1 MTATRPAGRVGVL
14 VPVVF
19 DWYFAGI
26 LHGVADAVYEHRL
39 RLMLWPTRHEH
50 AREVAQLAEAREAI
64 DGAVL
69 VLPEQS
75 SEELLDALS
84 SGFPLVVIDP
94 LVPLDDRIPSVAA
107 ANASGAEQAMQH
119 LLELGHRRIAAI
131 TGPPGWAATEARR
144 RGYRDALAA
153 AGIPFDPGLELEAD
167 FDFEPGAQAASALFE
182 LDRPPSAIFAFSD
195 MVAIGAMRAARAR
208 GISIPDELS
217 IVGFDDSAYAT
228 VVHPALT
235 TVRQPL
241 AEMGGTAVD
250 LLVRLMRSEIVD
262 TPHLE
267 PFTRLV
273 VRETTSA
280 PQSGGR

>member
-1 MTATRPAGRVGVL
+1 MTAERPAGSVGVL

-39 RLMLWPTRHEH
+39 RLVLWPTRHEH
-50 AREVAQLAEAREAI
+50 AREVALLNEVREAT

-84 SGFPLVVIDP
+84 DGFPLVVIDP
-94 LVPLDDRIPSVAA
+94 LAPLDARIPSVAA
-107 ANASGAEQAMQH
+107 ANASGAEQATQH

-131 TGPPGWAATEARR
+131 TGPPGWAATEERR
-144 RGYRDALAA
+144 RGYRDALTT
-153 AGIPFDPGLELEAD
+153 AGIPLAPALELEAD

-182 LDRPPSAIFAFSD
+182 LERPPSAIFAFSD
-195 MVAIGAMRAARAR
+195 MIAIGAMRAARAR
-208 GISIPDELS
+208 NISVPDELS

-250 LLVRLMRSEIVD
+250 LLVRLMQGETVD
-262 TPHLE
+262 TLHLE

-280 PQSGGR
+280 PRSGG

>member
-1 MTATRPAGRVGVL
+1 VTGASVVARVGVL

-19 DWYFAGI
+19 DGHFARI

-50 AREVAQLAEAREAI
+50 AREIALLNELREAT

-75 SEELLDALS
+75 SDELLAALDER
-84 SGFPLVVIDP
+84 FPLVVVDPRVRIDA
-94 LVPLDDRIPSVAA
+94 RIPSVTA
-107 ANASGAEQAMQH
+107 ANASGAEQAMRH

-131 TGPPGWAATEARR
+131 TGPPGWVATEERR
-144 RGYRDALAA
+144 QAYRGALAA
-153 AGIPFDPGLELEAD
+153 AGIAFDPALELEAD
-167 FDFEPGAQAASALFE
+167 FDFEPGAQASAVLLE
-182 LDRPPSAIFAFSD
+182 LDRPPTAIFAFSD
-195 MVAIGAMRAARAR
+195 MIAIGAMQAARSR
-208 GISIPDELS
+208 GIRIPDELS

-241 AEMGGTAVD
+241 AEMGATAVD
-250 LLVRLMRSEIVD
+250 LLVRLIEKETVD
-262 TPHLE
+262 TLHLE

-273 VRETTSA
+273 VRDTTTTPRSA
-280 PQSGGR
+280 

>member
-1 MTATRPAGRVGVL
+1 VTGASAVGRVGVL

-19 DWYFAGI
+19 DWYFAQI
-26 LHGVADAVYEHRL
+26 LHGIADAVYERRL

-50 AREVAQLAEAREAI
+50 AREVALLNELREATE
-64 DGAVL
+64 GAVL

-75 SEELLDALS
+75 SDELLAALS
-84 SGFPLVVIDP
+84 DRYPLVVVDP
-94 LVPLDDRIPSVAA
+94 LVWIDARIPSVAA

-131 TGPPGWAATEARR
+131 TGPPGWVATEERR
-144 RGYRDALAA
+144 QAYRGALAA
-153 AGIPFDPGLELEAD
+153 AGIAFDPGLELEAD
-167 FDFEPGAQAASALFE
+167 FDFEPGAQAAAVLLD
-182 LDRPPSAIFAFSD
+182 LDRPPTAIFAFSD
-195 MVAIGAMRAARAR
+195 MIAIGAMGAARSR

-241 AEMGGTAVD
+241 AEMGTTAVD
-250 LLVRLMRSEIVD
+250 LLVRLMQEETVD
-262 TPHLE
+262 TRHLE
-267 PFTRLV
+267 AFTRLV
-273 VRETTSA
+273 VRDTTA
-280 PQSGGR
+280 PPRTGG

>member
-1 MTATRPAGRVGVL
+1 MTATRSAGRVGVL

-94 LVPLDDRIPSVAA
+94 LVPLDARIPSVAA

-144 RGYRDALAA
+144 RAYRDALAA

>member
-1 MTATRPAGRVGVL
+1 MGTYSAGRVGVL

-19 DWYFAGI
+19 DEYFARI

-50 AREVAQLAEAREAI
+50 AREVALLKELAEAT

-69 VLPEQS
+69 VLPEES
-75 SEELLDALS
+75 SAELLYALAD
-84 SGFPLVVIDP
+84 GYPLVVIDP
-94 LVPLDDRIPSVAA
+94 LVPLDARIPSVVA

-131 TGPPGWAATEARR
+131 TGPPGWAATEERR
-144 RGYRDALAA
+144 QAYRGSLAA
-153 AGIPFDPGLELEAD
+153 AGIPFDPVFELEAD
-167 FDFEPGAQAASALFE
+167 FDFEPGTQAAAVLLD
-182 LDRPPSAIFAFSD
+182 LDRPPTAIFAFSD
-195 MVAIGAMRAARAR
+195 MIAIGAMRAARSR
-208 GISIPDELS
+208 GIGIPDELS
-217 IVGFDDSAYAT
+217 IVGFDDSAYAP

-241 AEMGGTAVD
+241 AEMGATAVD
-250 LLVRLMRSEIVD
+250 LLVRLMRNEAVD
-262 TPHLE
+262 TLHLE

-273 VRETTSA
+273 VRETTST
-280 PQSGGR
+280 PRVGG